1 MAAVAH
7 VHDEPA
13 VDAVPAAGAK
23 TPAAPPP
30 VSPQQNLRT
39 AQDTFIRRWGE
50 MGQTWGINRTMGEIF
65 AFLYIT
71 GQPQCTDDVM
81 ERLNISRGN
90 ASMSLR
96 ALCDWGIIRRMHRRG
111 ERREYFESLGDVWE
125 MFSIIAAERKRREMD
140 PVLETIKQCQ
150 KMLDASSIG
159 KTNAEKEHVRA
170 TRQRLASMEE
180 FMSVTNKI
188 FQQFVGNAKSGLS
201 RVVKV
206 LLKAL

>member
-1 MAAVAH
+1 MTTLAPEIGV
-7 VHDEPA
+7 EKKP
-13 VDAVPAAGAK
+13 P
-23 TPAAPPP
+23 TP
-30 VSPQQNLRT
+30 VEQQLRT
-39 AQDTFIRRWGE
+39 SQDLFIRRWGE
-50 MGQTWGINRTMGEIF
+50 MGQTWGINRTMAEIH

-71 GQPQCTDDVM
+71 AQPQCTDDVM

-96 ALCDWGIIRRMHRRG
+96 ALCDWGIIRRLHKRG
-111 ERREYFESLGDVWE
+111 ERREYFESLSDVWE

-150 KMLDASSIG
+150 RMLDQTEIG
-159 KTNAEKEHVRA
+159 KVAARQQA
-170 TRQRLASMEE
+170 IQLTRQRLQGMEE

-188 FQQFVGNAKSGLS
+188 FQQFVGNAKSGLTK
-201 RVVKV
+201 VVRI

>member
-1 MAAVAH
+1 MAATAQMHEEPTVARTAARTTSA
-7 VHDEPA
+7 PA
-13 VDAVPAAGAK
+13 PA
-23 TPAAPPP
+23 P

-96 ALCDWGIIRRMHRRG
+96 ALVDWGIIRRMHRRG

-140 PVLETIKQCQ
+140 PVLETIRQCQ
-150 KMLDASSIG
+150 RMLEEPTIG
-159 KTNAEKEHVRA
+159 KAGAAQESIQL
-170 TRQRLASMEE
+170 TRQRLADMEG
-180 FMSVTNKI
+180 FMEVTNKI

-201 RVVKV
+201 RVMKV
-206 LLKAL
+206 LLKALG

>member
-1 MAAVAH
+1 MTTTLSPEIVA
-7 VHDEPA
+7 EKKA
-13 VDAVPAAGAK
+13 L
-23 TPAAPPP
+23 
-30 VSPQQNLRT
+30 SPTEIQLRT
-39 AQDTFIRRWGE
+39 AQDLFIRRWGE
-50 MGQTWGINRTMGEIF
+50 MGQTWGINRTMAEIH
-65 AFLYIT
+65 ALLYIT

-96 ALCDWGIIRRMHRRG
+96 ALCDWGIIRRLHKRG

-150 KMLDASSIG
+150 KMLDESSLG
-159 KTNAEKEHVRA
+159 KSAAKQPAVLA
-170 TRQRLASMEE
+170 TRQRLAGMEE
-180 FMSVTNKI
+180 FMEVTNKI
-188 FQQFVGNAKSGLS
+188 FQQFINNARSGLT

-206 LLKAL
+206 LLKAF